1 MTTDCHARPR
11 GAYRIFDWHL
21 LAVARRSG
29 TVWIVSEPD
38 TVVVPFDEL
47 PRLPGSGL
55 RHSWHVHGPGDQLGT
70 LNRLRGDVVA
80 AATAAVRTGERIG
93 LSLPLGLPD
102 PSFFGRQ
109 SPRHTLFPMGP
120 GGGAWDD
127 RLDGFYLQA
136 SSQWDGLRHIRAG
149 EEGFY
154 GGWQG
159 SPDAD
164 PGPLGIQH
172 WARPG
177 IVGRGVL
184 IDLAGADGYD
194 PFTHVVFGVAD
205 IEAAL
210 RAQGTSLRF
219 GDILCVRTGWT
230 EKYQTLDTQARADLS
245 ARLADPFSYTC
256 AGLAGSEE
264 MSRFLWDTGVAAVTS
279 DNPAVE
285 AVPMDPGMGSLHLRL
300 IPCLGFAI
308 GELFDFAALAAAC
321 HRERRY
327 EFLFV
332 SVPLNLTGGIGS
344 PANAV
349 AIL

>member
-1 MTTDCHARPR
+1 VWHTGFRPR
-11 GAYRIFDWHL
+11 PVPFWN
-21 LAVARRSG
+21 
-29 TVWIVSEPD
+29 VSEPD
-38 TVVVPFDEL
+38 NAVVPFDEL

-70 LNRLRGDVVA
+70 LNRLTGPVVA
-80 AATAAVRTGERIG
+80 AAAAAVRTGERIG

-109 SPRHTLFPMGP
+109 APRHTMFAMGP
-120 GGGAWDD
+120 NAWDD

-136 SSQWDGLRHIRAG
+136 SSQWDGFRHIGAG
-149 EEGFY
+149 ADGFY
-154 GGWQG
+154 GGWRG
-159 SPDAD
+159 SPQAD

-172 WARPG
+172 WAG
-177 IVGRGVL
+177 VGVIGRGVL
-184 IDLAGADGYD
+184 IDLVAHGGHD
-194 PFTHVVFGVAD
+194 PFTHVAFGVAD
-205 IEAAL
+205 LEAAL
-210 RAQGTSLRF
+210 RSQGTALRF
-219 GDILCVRTGWT
+219 GDILCIRTGWT
-230 EKYQTLDTQARADLS
+230 EKYQTLDEPARLELAE
-245 ARLADPFSYTC
+245 RLADPFHYDC

-264 MSRFLWDTGVAAVTS
+264 ISRFLWDSGVAAVTA

-285 AVPMDPGMGSLHLRL
+285 TVPMDPAAGSLHLRL

-321 HRERRY
+321 ERERRY
-327 EFLFV
+327 EFLFT
-332 SVPLNLTGGIGS
+332 SVPLNLYGGVGS